1 MKAELK
7 LNEHVRGNENE
18 KGIERKCV
26 VVIVDEREFNCGHDD
41 GDEDE
46 DMLNMSISSVLV
58 KMMMFER
65 MCGV

>member
-26 VVIVDEREFNCGHDD
+26 VVIVDEREFNCGHD

-46 DMLNMSISSVLV
+46 DEHEDMLNIISIG
-58 KMMMFER
+58 EDDDI
-65 MCGV
+65 